1 MAAPIAVGR
10 RNLVCAADTKDRALQ
25 SRTEVT
31 FEVNGKAERLTLDNR
46 TTLLDALREHLQ
58 LTGTKKG
65 CDHGQCG
72 ACTVMVNGRRINAC
86 LTLAVMH
93 EGDEITT
100 IEGLGEP
107 DNLHPMQAAFIKHD
121 GFQCGYCTPGQI
133 CSAVAVLE
141 EIKANIPSHVTADLT
156 EPTMLSPSE
165 VRERM
170 SGNLCRC
177 GAYSNILEAI
187 EDVAGVSA

>member
-1 MAAPIAVGR
+1 MESTTDV
-10 RNLVCAADTKDRALQ
+10 
-25 SRTEVT
+25 S
-31 FEVNGKAERLTLDNR
+31 FEVNGKAERLALDNR
-46 TTLLDALREHLQ
+46 TTLLDALREHLH
-58 LTGTKKG
+58 LSGTKKG

-72 ACTVMVNGRRINAC
+72 ACTVIVNGRRINAC

-93 EGDEITT
+93 EGDTITT

-107 DNLHPMQAAFIKHD
+107 DSLHPMQAAFIKHD
-121 GFQCGYCTPGQI
+121 GFQCGHCTPGQI

-156 EPTMLSPSE
+156 QPAALSASE